1 MKLSRT
7 LQLLIPPLLALIIL
21 ILSWVTASLIQTQAD
36 ERQREHQLAQLA
48 ELRGKL
54 EGELNGATNLTAG
67 LVAYVSIHGDID
79 SATFDEFGRRLL
91 DGRSLIRN
99 ITLAPQNII
108 RYVYPFE
115 GNQAALGLDL
125 MGHNIQGSA
134 TRRMVAEGKPVL
146 AGPVELVQGGRGL
159 IHRVPIYLDLSPRP
173 DGTRDYWGLMSTPI
187 DYDALLEVTGLNQL
201 SGEME
206 IALRGIDGLGGRGL
220 TFFGNPDLFNQ
231 SNSLISEIR
240 VLGGSWQ
247 MAARPLQD
255 DRLLMRWLTGVL
267 YLGGMIMAVL
277 MGFFSWHVGRQAH
290 RLEGSERLYR
300 ELTEHMKDVVFQTDI
315 ERRVTYLNPA
325 WEALTGRAIKAC
337 LGQDWVDLLD
347 PLDRPRAEG
356 RCVALIQQTEQD
368 TPYTEEFRVRRQ
380 EGESLWMV
388 IRADIHRDGLGKV
401 VGTIGTM
408 VDISE
413 RKLIEEQIHHMA
425 MHDNLTGLPNR
436 RLLQDRFSHAQARL
450 MRQGKGSMGHE
461 SGLAFLFLDLDGFK
475 GINDRFGHDEGD
487 HVLQEVVQRFQAQ
500 LREVDTLA
508 RLGGDEFA
516 LLLDCQGDE
525 QQAVRVAEKMLQ
537 TMQTPFLVK
546 GEACK
551 LGVSIGIAL
560 YPQHGPSLDELI
572 GFADKAMYH
581 AKESGKGRWVIHPTT
596 NAA

>member
-1 MKLSRT
+1 MTLSRT

-21 ILSWVTASLIQTQAD
+21 TLSWVAASLIQTQAD
-36 ERQREHQLAQLA
+36 ERVREHQLTQLA

-67 LVAYVSIHGDID
+67 LVAYVSIHGDIEQT
-79 SATFDEFGRRLL
+79 TFDEFGRRLL
-91 DGRSLIRN
+91 GEYSLIRN

-108 RYVYPFE
+108 RYVYPIE

-125 MGHNIQGSA
+125 MGHDIQCSA
-134 TRRMVAEGKPVL
+134 TRRMIASGEPVL

-159 IHRVPIYLDLSPRP
+159 IHRVPIYLDRS
-173 DGTRDYWGLMSTPI
+173 DGTRDYWGMMSTPI
-187 DYDALLEVTGLNQL
+187 DYDALLDVTGLNQL
-201 SGEME
+201 SHEMA
-206 IALRGIDGLGGRGL
+206 IALRGIDGLGDRGL
-220 TFFGNPDLFNQ
+220 TFFGNPNLFNQ

-240 VLGGSWQ
+240 VLGGTWQ
-247 MAARPLQD
+247 MAAQPLRD
-255 DRLLMRWLTGVL
+255 DSVLMRWLTGML
-267 YLGGMIMAVL
+267 YLGGVIMAVL
-277 MGFFSWHVGRQAH
+277 MGIFSWRIGHQAYQ
-290 RLEGSERLYR
+290 LEGSERLYR
-300 ELTEHMKDVVFQTDI
+300 ELTEHMQDVVFQTDI
-315 ERRVTYLNPA
+315 ERRVTYLSPS
-325 WEALTGRAIKAC
+325 WEILTGRPIKEC

-356 RCVALIQQTEQD
+356 RCVALIQQTEQAA
-368 TPYTEEFRVRRQ
+368 PYFEEFRVRRQ
-380 EGESLWMV
+380 EGGSLWMV
-388 IRADIHRDGLGKV
+388 IRADVHRDGHGKV
-401 VGTIGTM
+401 AGTIGTM

-436 RLLQDRFSHAQARL
+436 RLLQDRFRHAQARL
-450 MRQGKGSMGHE
+450 LRQGRSGKGQE

-475 GINDRFGHDEGD
+475 RINDRFGHDEGD

-525 QQAVRVAEKMLQ
+525 QEAVRVAEKLIQ

-581 AKESGKGRWVIHPTT
+581 AKENGKGRWSIHPTT